1 MLIYLILMS
10 TLQWRPDFTDENTE
24 GERLQSYVVIG
35 YYAKK
40 YKTMG

>member
-1 MLIYLILMS
+1 MLIYLILLS
-10 TLQWRPDFTDENTE
+10 TLQWRPDFKDENIE
-24 GERLQSYVVIG
+24 AERLQSYIVIR